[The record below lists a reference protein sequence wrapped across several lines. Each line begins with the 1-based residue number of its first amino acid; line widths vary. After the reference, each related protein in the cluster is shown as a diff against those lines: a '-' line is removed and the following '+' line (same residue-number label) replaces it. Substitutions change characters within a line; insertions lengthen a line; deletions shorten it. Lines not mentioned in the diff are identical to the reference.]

1 MVNSLLLGFLLCFV
15 LLMIVRC
22 LFFVAVIEGQ
32 SMFPTFE
39 AGEKVLIFRYWP
51 VRWLPHNAVIVTYLN
66 SELTVPQPNLA
77 VERGS
82 KLQLRA
88 VAGRMVIKRVVG
100 FSGETIQSSLPSQQK
115 WQIPPEHYFV
125 RSDGVGVDS
134 DTLGPISF
142 DCFQGLVVAKLPA
155 KKVNNVS

>member
-1 MVNSLLLGFLLCFV
+1 MVNSLLLGILLCFV

-32 SMFPTFE
+32 SMLPNFE
-39 AGEKVLIFRYWP
+39 GGEKVLVFRYWP
-51 VRWLPHNAVIVTYLN
+51 LKWLPHNAVIVTHLT
-66 SELTVPQPNLA
+66 SELTVPQPTLA

-82 KLQLRA
+82 KPHLRPIP
-88 VAGRMVIKRVVG
+88 GRIVIKRVVG
-100 FSGETIQSSLPSQQK
+100 FPGETIKSSFPSQRK

-134 DTLGPISF
+134 DTLGPVSF
-142 DCFQGLVVAKLPA
+142 DCFQGLVVAKLSA
-155 KKVNNVS
+155 RKVNNVG